1 LPHLALA
8 AQGDEQR
15 IVGMLIRRL
24 IPFLALIY
32 AVAYV
37 DRSVVGFA
45 KLHMNAVI
53 GLSDAAYGLG
63 AGLFFIGYFLC
74 EVPRQARHDDS
85 GPSRVEP
92 RQYA

>member
-32 AVAYV
+32 VVAYV

-53 GLSDAAYGLG
+53 GLSDAACGLG

-85 GPSRVEP
+85 RPSRVEP